1 MAFDEN
7 SFSTTLTTAVTDSFN
22 SDEDNSLNVDA
33 TATDSFNEDNSVNDS
48 GNAVVDVNDSFKND
62 SDNVEMDIDD
72 SGNTDS
78 YNDTWSFTDA
88 SETDN
93 SVNAGVRSY
102 NTGIDGLAGGAA
114 AGGAGD
120 VMINNQNTIVDQ
132 SLNGNVVADGH
143 VFQAA
148 GGSSIVASGDD
159 AWAAGGDITSTIE
172 IDESTNISA
181 DGDVLIDSTKNVDWD
196 INSGNTENYSFSYTD
211 ESTDVDVDDSFNSV
225 DYTTTVT
232 DSFNDES
239 LAFDYDQVDLD
250 VDAVVG
256 STVTDIGDID
266 VSF

>member
-1 MAFDEN
+1 MAFDDN
-7 SFSTTLTTAVTDSFN
+7 TFTTTLTTAVTDSFT
-22 SDEDNSLNVDA
+22 SEEDNSVNVDA
-33 TATDSFNEDNSVNDS
+33 TATGSFNEDNSVHDS

-62 SDNVEMDIDD
+62 SDNVEWDIDD
-72 SGNTDS
+72 SGNTGS

-132 SLNGNVVADGH
+132 SLNGNVAADGP
-143 VFQAA
+143 VFQGV

-159 AWAAGGDITSTIE
+159 SWAAGGDITSTIKV
-172 IDESTNISA
+172 DESTNISA
-181 DGDVLIDSTKNVDWD
+181 DGDVLIDSEKTVDWD
-196 INSGNTENYSFSYTD
+196 INSGNTETHTFTYTD
-211 ESTDVDVDDSFNSV
+211 ESTNVEIDDSFNPSE
-225 DYTTTVT
+225 YTTTIT
-232 DSFNDES
+232 DSFTDDS
-239 LAFDYDQVDLD
+239 LVFDYDDVDVT

-266 VSF
+266 VAF